1 MIQRLERL
9 GRLRPTAVV
18 ASILGIGALALGQ
31 PLLDLLGRNPE
42 FFIARRFPALDIGL
56 LALGLLLAPALLAL
70 PVLVLRRVS
79 PAGAAVV
86 HLVVLALLTAV
97 AVATVMVTIGA
108 DGWPGAVFLT
118 VAGVVGAGVAFA
130 YARVGPVRTG
140 FSYLGLAPLVVGLW
154 FAFATPTSD
163 ILFLSRSELPEALEA
178 GRPVPV
184 VMVVFDELPA
194 ASLMTGDG
202 SLDASHLPNF
212 ARLAADGVWYRNAV
226 SVRQQTEEAVPSI
239 LTGRAVAEGS
249 IPITSDHPFTLFS
262 LLADEYDIEA
272 VENVTQLCPSFICGN
287 VSRPIDPVGERWS
300 SIAEDLGVVYGHV
313 TLPDDLSDDLP
324 PIDQGWGG
332 FGAVM
337 ADQGDYDIIDRFLE
351 EVAEDR
357 RRELGRFVDTFDES
371 GGVETGGQPMLRF
384 AHFLYPHHP
393 WDLTADGRVH
403 GAPRPPGR
411 ETVGWGPDEFLVAQ
425 GWQRHLIQVQ
435 WTDTMLGGVL
445 DALDRNGV
453 YDEALV
459 VVVADHGIAIRPGVE
474 HQRVITPES
483 VGSVAHVPLLVK
495 YPADYGSAPAPGT
508 VDDIRAETV
517 DIVPTIA
524 EVIDIPVPWQVDGIS
539 LLSTEERRARPVSV
553 MLGSQGEVELPL
565 DGEAVF
571 EVAQE
576 QAQWFPGGER
586 YLLAPPGWES
596 LPGSDFDGGSDDP
609 GVTVTLDQAERV
621 AGYVP
626 GTEPIPAYLSGD
638 VEGIDGAD
646 RVVAV
651 VGDRRV
657 LAVTRTYR
665 LEDGGHEWEA
675 MIDPALLDS
684 GVTDLAV
691 WLVEGTPDRPRFT
704 R

>member
-1 MIQRLERL
+1 MIRRLERL
-9 GRLRPTAVV
+9 GRLRPGAVV
-18 ASILGIGALALGQ
+18 ASILGVGTLAVGQ

-42 FFIARRFPALDIGL
+42 FFIARRFPALDIGM
-56 LALGLLLAPALLAL
+56 LALGLLAAPVLLAL
-70 PVLVLRRVS
+70 PVLVLRRIS
-79 PAGAAVV
+79 PVGAGAV
-86 HLVVLALLTAV
+86 HLAVLTLLSAV
-97 AVATVMVTIGA
+97 AVATVMVTVGA
-108 DGWPGAVFLT
+108 DGWPGILFMT
-118 VAGVVGAGVAFA
+118 VAGVVGLGVAYA
-130 YARVGPVRTG
+130 YARVGLVRTG
-140 FSYLGLAPLVVGLW
+140 FTYLGLAPLVVGLW
-154 FAFATPTSD
+154 FVFATPTSD
-163 ILFLSRSELPEALEA
+163 ILFLARSELPEALEA

-184 VMVVFDELPA
+184 VMIVFDEFPA

-202 SLDASHLPNF
+202 SLDADHLPNF
-212 ARLAADGVWYRNAV
+212 ARLAAEGVWYRNAV

-287 VSRPIDPVGERWS
+287 VSRPIDPAGERWS
-300 SIAEDLGVVYGHV
+300 SIAEDLAVVYGHV
-313 TLPDDLSDDLP
+313 TLPEQISDDLP

-337 ADQGDYDIIDRFLE
+337 ADGGDFDIIDRFLE

-357 RRELGRFVDTFDES
+357 RRELGRFVATLDKSVDK
-371 GGVETGGQPMLRF
+371 PLLRF

-393 WDLTADGRVH
+393 WDLTADGRLH

-411 ETVGWGPDEFLVAQ
+411 QTVGWGTDEFLVAQ
-425 GWQRHLIQVQ
+425 GRQRHLIQVQ
-435 WTDTMLGGVL
+435 WADTMLGRVL
-445 DALDRNGV
+445 DALEENAV

-459 VVVADHGIAIRPGVE
+459 VVVADHGIAISPGVE

-495 YPADYGSAPAPGT
+495 YPSGYASAPPPGT
-508 VDDIRAETV
+508 VDDVRAETV

-524 EVIDIPVPWQVDGIS
+524 QVIDIPVPWQVDGIS
-539 LLSTEERRARPVSV
+539 LLASEERSGRPVSV
-553 MLGSQGEVELPL
+553 MLGSKGEVELPL

-571 EVAQE
+571 AEARE
-576 QAQWFPGGER
+576 QARWFPDGER
-586 YLLAPPGWES
+586 FMLAPPGWES
-596 LPGSDFDGGSDDP
+596 LSGSAFAGGSDVS
-609 GVTVTLDQAERV
+609 GITVELDQAERI

-626 GTEPIPAYLSGD
+626 GTEPIPAYLSGS
-638 VEGIDGAD
+638 VEGIDGPE

-651 VGDRRV
+651 VGGGQV
-657 LAVTRTYR
+657 VAVSRTYR
-665 LEDGGHEWEA
+665 SEGGGREWEA
-675 MIDPALLDS
+675 MVDPALLDS
-684 GVTDLAV
+684 GVRDLEV
-691 WLVEGTPDRPRFT
+691 WLVEGTPERPRFI